1 MADWAPL
8 FVKFL
13 SKKDSVISSYAR
25 SEYNSFANTIPPQ
38 ILNEPN
44 PSARV
49 EIRARIMFR
58 EDVYNG
64 ILRYYVTGN
73 RAKFVLHH
81 RGIDSTHLRVHRK
94 IDIFY
99 KWTDSHLHIKL
110 VPAISP
116 IFLPDDNYVPM
127 VFKELTT
134 KKIQKRDLKDSVIRI
149 KNIDVAPFYETCPED
164 VKEAIRTGTSFSVHI
179 FAPGSFT
186 SEWGDMYFEKGYTRA
201 AEAEYLT
208 GTISLRNYLASGA
221 EEFHVGEDIKIW
233 YRQEENKMELAFTNE
248 AFSDPP

>member
-13 SKKDSVISSYAR
+13 SKKDKKDSVISSYAR
-25 SEYNSFANTIPPQ
+25 S
-38 ILNEPN
+38 
-44 PSARV
+44 
-49 EIRARIMFR
+49 
-58 EDVYNG
+58 
-64 ILRYYVTGN
+64 
-73 RAKFVLHH
+73 KFVLHH